1 MPQTIKQSKKR
12 RRRRLLKYLAL
23 GGIIGPILFSI
34 VATIGVFLY
43 PDYSLISTSIS
54 EMETKGAAHKALV
67 DSIVIPWVSAAIPF
81 AIALHKGIKNRG
93 KLIEK
98 VGPISIILAAIVN
111 LTLAL
116 FFPLDP
122 EIVTGNTS
130 TPGTTMH
137 ITLVTISVPLTLL
150 GPLALWRRLKHDK
163 EWRGYDKYSL
173 ITFAAMLVM
182 GIGNAFVIGGPYAG
196 IVERL
201 TLAIA
206 MQWNLV
212 MAVKLIRT
220 LSNQAEENEEKQIPE
235 VNNSV

>member
-1 MPQTIKQSKKR
+1 
-12 RRRRLLKYLAL
+12 
-23 GGIIGPILFSI
+23 
-34 VATIGVFLY
+34 
-43 PDYSLISTSIS
+43 
-54 EMETKGAAHKALV
+54 METRGAAHKTLV
-67 DSIVIPWVSAAIPF
+67 DSIVVPWEIAAIPF

-93 KLIEK
+93 KLIDK

-111 LTLAL
+111 LILTL

-122 EIVTGNTS
+122 EIATGNTS

-137 ITLVTISVPLTLL
+137 ITLVSITVPLTLL
-150 GPLALWRRLKHDK
+150 GPLAFWRRLKHDK

-173 ITFAAMLVM
+173 VTFAAMLAM
-182 GIGNAFVIGGPYAG
+182 GIGNAFVIGGSYAG

-220 LSNQAEENEEKQIPE
+220 LSNQTEDEEKQTRE
-235 VNNSV
+235 VNSL

>member
-1 MPQTIKQSKKR
+1 M
-12 RRRRLLKYLAL
+12 KYLAL
-23 GGIIGPILFSI
+23 GGIIGPILFLI

-43 PDYSLISTSIS
+43 PNYSLISTSIS
-54 EMETKGAAHKALV
+54 EMETKGAAHKVLV
-67 DSIVIPWVSAAIPF
+67 DSIVVLWVSAAIPF
-81 AIALHKGIKNRG
+81 AIALHRGIRDRG
-93 KLIEK
+93 KLIDK

-173 ITFAAMLVM
+173 VTFAAMLAF
-182 GIGNAFVIGGPYAG
+182 GIGNAFVLGGPYAG

-220 LSNQAEENEEKQIPE
+220 LSNQTEDEEKQTPE
-235 VNNSV
+235 VNNSA

>member
-1 MPQTIKQSKKR
+1 MTQTIKQSKK

-54 EMETKGAAHKALV
+54 EMETRGAAHKALV
-67 DSIVIPWVSAAIPF
+67 DSIVVPWEIAAIPF

-93 KLIEK
+93 KLIDK
-98 VGPISIILAAIVN
+98 VGPVSIILAAIVN
-111 LTLAL
+111 LTLTL

-122 EIVTGNTS
+122 EIAAGNTN

-137 ITLVTISVPLTLL
+137 ITLVSISVPLTLL
-150 GPLALWRRLKHDK
+150 GPLAFWRRLKHDK
-163 EWRGYDKYSL
+163 QWAGYDRYSL
-173 ITFAAMLVM
+173 VTFAAMLAM

-196 IVERL
+196 IVERI

-220 LSNQAEENEEKQIPE
+220 LSSESENQEKQPRE
-235 VNNSV
+235 VKSV

>member
-1 MPQTIKQSKKR
+1 MTQTSKQSKKKG
-12 RRRRLLKYLAL
+12 RRLLKYLAL

-43 PDYSLISTSIS
+43 PNYSLISTSIS
-54 EMETKGAAHKALV
+54 EMETRGAAHKTLV
-67 DSIVIPWVSAAIPF
+67 DSIVVPWEIAAIPF

-93 KLIEK
+93 KLIDK

-111 LTLAL
+111 LILTL

-122 EIVTGNTS
+122 EIATGNTS

-137 ITLVTISVPLTLL
+137 ITLVSITVPLTLL
-150 GPLALWRRLKHDK
+150 GPLAFWRRLKYDK

-173 ITFAAMLVM
+173 VTFAAMLAM
-182 GIGNAFVIGGPYAG
+182 GIGNAFVIGGSYAG

-220 LSNQAEENEEKQIPE
+220 LSNQTEDEEKQTRE
-235 VNNSV
+235 VNSL

>member
-1 MPQTIKQSKKR
+1 MTQTSKQSKKKG
-12 RRRRLLKYLAL
+12 RRLLKYLAL

-43 PDYSLISTSIS
+43 PNYSLISTSIS
-54 EMETKGAAHKALV
+54 EMETRGAAHKTLV
-67 DSIVIPWVSAAIPF
+67 DSIVVPWEIAAIPF

-93 KLIEK
+93 KLIDK

-111 LTLAL
+111 LILTL

-122 EIVTGNTS
+122 EIATGNTS

-137 ITLVTISVPLTLL
+137 ITLVSITVPLTLL
-150 GPLALWRRLKHDK
+150 GPLAFWRRLKHDK

-173 ITFAAMLVM
+173 VTFAAMLAM
-182 GIGNAFVIGGPYAG
+182 GIGNAFVIGGSYAG

-220 LSNQAEENEEKQIPE
+220 LSNQTEDEEKQTRE
-235 VNNSV
+235 VNSL

>member
-1 MPQTIKQSKKR
+1 MKI
-12 RRRRLLKYLAL
+12 LAL

-43 PDYSLISTSIS
+43 PNYSLISTSIS
-54 EMETKGAAHKALV
+54 EMETKGAAHKTLV
-67 DSIVIPWVSAAIPF
+67 DSIVVPWEIAAIPF

-93 KLIEK
+93 KLIDK
-98 VGPISIILAAIVN
+98 VGPVSIILAAIVN
-111 LTLAL
+111 LTLTL

-122 EIVTGNTS
+122 EIVSGNTS

-137 ITLVTISVPLTLL
+137 IILVTITVPLTLL
-150 GPLALWRRLKHDK
+150 GPLAFWRRLKHDK
-163 EWRGYDKYSL
+163 QWVGYDKYSL
-173 ITFAAMLVM
+173 VTFAAMLAF

-220 LSNQAEENEEKQIPE
+220 LSNESENQEKQPRE
-235 VNNSV
+235 VNSA